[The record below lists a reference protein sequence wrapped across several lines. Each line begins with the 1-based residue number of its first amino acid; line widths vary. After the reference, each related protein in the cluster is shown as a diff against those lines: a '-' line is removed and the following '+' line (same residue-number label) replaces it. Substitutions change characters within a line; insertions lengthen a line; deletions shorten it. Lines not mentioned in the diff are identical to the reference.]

1 MYLFRIL
8 HMFFIGVFRY
18 IILSY
23 IFVFQLTSNYFIIFF
38 SCYIVVIDYVYANTI
53 LLRFFFHYF
62 IVAQNGGTWVKEEAV
77 LGSTFIFKK
86 FDISINIGKLVKNLC
101 NYASLLLLFLV
112 KLVALK
118 RAIFYVSFPGN
129 TEVFKYFLNH

>member
-1 MYLFRIL
+1 M
-8 HMFFIGVFRY
+8 
-18 IILSY
+18 
-23 IFVFQLTSNYFIIFF
+23 
-38 SCYIVVIDYVYANTI
+38 
-53 LLRFFFHYF
+53 
-62 IVAQNGGTWVKEEAV
+62 AQNGGTWVKEEAV

-101 NYASLLLLFLV
+101 INYASLLLLFLV

-129 TEVFKYFLNH
+129 TEVFKCSLNH